1 MIKSSA
7 LFFGTLSLACL
18 TSCGTMKKVGSGAA
32 WTYRKTLSGV
42 SGAGHLVTTGA
53 KKLWPFGGG
62 NKDEAAEPEKGTKT
76 AAKPGEPKKP
86 AVPPAPS
93 FTYDT
98 SKLWVTDAVLGAEKK
113 TEENSTVTLKENW
126 EITGSRLHS
135 VTEYVGSPPKL
146 LRAEGTPARAS
157 ITQDGRKI
165 SVQARE
171 IHYNQ
176 ETGLMALK
184 GFPSAQIGIN
194 KVTTQSNQTF
204 LIMNLKEGTFSAE
217 GPIKISSD

>member
-7 LFFGTLSLACL
+7 LFFGTLSLAFL

-53 KKLWPFGGG
+53 KKLWPFGSS
-62 NKDEAAEPEKGTKT
+62 NDEAAEPEKATKT
-76 AAKPGEPKKP
+76 AGKPGEPKKP

-98 SKLWVTDAVLGAEKK
+98 SKLWVTDTVLGAEKK
-113 TEENSTVTLKENW
+113 TEENSTSTLKEGW
-126 EITGSRLHS
+126 EISGSRLHS

-217 GPIKISSD
+217 GPIKISSN

>member
-1 MIKSSA
+1 
-7 LFFGTLSLACL
+7 
-18 TSCGTMKKVGSGAA
+18 MKKVGSGAA
-32 WTYRKTLSGV
+32 WTYKKAASGV

-53 KKLWPFGGG
+53 KKIWPFGGSD
-62 NKDEAAEPEKGTKT
+62 KQKLAEAEDASKK
-76 AAKPGEPKKP
+76 AAKAGEQKK
-86 AVPPAPS
+86 AVVAPAPS
-93 FTYDT
+93 FTYES
-98 SKLWVTDAVLGAEKK
+98 SKLWVTDTLLGPEKK
-113 TEENSTVTLKENW
+113 TEDNSTITLKEGW

-135 VTEYVGSPPKL
+135 VTDYVGSPPKL